1 MNVLVRPAEL
11 YNSMVHPL
19 LPLSA
24 RGVVWY
30 QGEGNWGDY
39 PIYPLLMKTLI
50 NGWRRNFAHS
60 EMPFYYVQIAPWG
73 FGQDTLLERVVLH
86 PGRGYRLRP
95 TCARRRR

>member
-39 PIYPLLMKTLI
+39 PIYPLL
-50 NGWRRNFAHS
+50 
-60 EMPFYYVQIAPWG
+60 
-73 FGQDTLLERVVLH
+73 
-86 PGRGYRLRP
+86 
-95 TCARRRR
+95 